1 MYQFSEEDMGNIF
14 EQVLLE
20 AKVSKNRRFNI
31 VERELCSFQ
40 GIPDFIA
47 INALNNIDNKKL
59 LHPEASCK
67 VLACLKESSGRKFE
81 YIKKTT
87 GLSEN
92 VTKNA
97 LKELIEKN
105 FVTKNKNLYYSS
117 ISDMFESDIW
127 AFELKLA
134 DWRRA
139 IFQALQYKA
148 FASYSVTVFPLEKEK
163 ILQDNI
169 DVFKELNIGLMLLD
183 IETSKSKWLNR
194 PKKSKPISRWQK
206 LYVFFKVIN
215 SIKK

>member
-20 AKVSKNRRFNI
+20 AKVFKNCRFNI

-47 INALNNIDNKKL
+47 INALNNIDNTKL

-92 VTKNA
+92 VIKNS
-97 LKELIEKN
+97 LKELIEKK
-105 FVTKNKNLYYSS
+105 FATKSKNLYYSS
-117 ISDMFESDIW
+117 ISGMFESDIW

-148 FASYSVTVFPLEKEK
+148 FASYSVTVFPQKKEK

-169 DVFKELNIGLMLLD
+169 KIFKELNIGLMLLD
-183 IETSKSKWLNR
+183 VETNKSKWLNR

-206 LYVFFKVIN
+206 LYVFFKIIN
-215 SIKK
+215 STKK

>member
-1 MYQFSEEDMGNIF
+1 
-14 EQVLLE
+14 
-20 AKVSKNRRFNI
+20 
-31 VERELCSFQ
+31 
-40 GIPDFIA
+40 
-47 INALNNIDNKKL
+47 
-59 LHPEASCK
+59 
-67 VLACLKESSGRKFE
+67 
-81 YIKKTT
+81 
-87 GLSEN
+87 
-92 VTKNA
+92 
-97 LKELIEKN
+97 
-105 FVTKNKNLYYSS
+105 
-117 ISDMFESDIW
+117 MFESDIW